1 MLGFGKFV
9 AGFLE
14 KPLAGYQPATPPDFN
29 VLSRIL
35 RPADVVLVEGN
46 SRVAN
51 AIKYLTQST
60 WSHAMLYIGDV
71 TGKTSPDGEPHV
83 LLEADMTEGVITAP
97 LSKYR
102 DTHVRVCRPFAI
114 TPEDAQGVVSHAL
127 DHLGYAYDIKNVVD
141 MARYLFP
148 MPVPTRFRRQ
158 MLAMGSGSPTRA
170 ICSTLIA
177 QSFQQ
182 VRYPILPR
190 VKTPDDDR
198 MVKSQSARD
207 EILMIRHY
215 SLYTPRDFDVSPFFA
230 VVKPMAEKGFDYKAF
245 LWGEDRGVE
254 EKR

>member
-1 MLGFGKFV
+1 MAGLGRLI
-9 AGFLE
+9 AAFLE
-14 KPLAGYQPATPPDFN
+14 APLPGYQPATPPDFD
-29 VLSRIL
+29 VLRRIL

-60 WSHAMLYIGDV
+60 WSHAMLYVGDCSGQR
-71 TGKTSPDGEPHV
+71 TEDGEPHA
-83 LLEADMTEGVITAP
+83 LLEADMTMGVITAP

-102 DTHVRVCRPFAI
+102 NCHVRVCRPFALSR
-114 TPEDAQGVVSHAL
+114 EDAEVVVRYACERV
-127 DHLGYAYDIKNVVD
+127 GYAYDVKNVVD
-141 MARYLFP
+141 MARYLVP
-148 MPVPTRFRRQ
+148 LPVPARFRRK

-177 QSFQQ
+177 QAFQQ

-207 EILMIRHY
+207 EILRIRHY
-215 SLYTPRDFDVSPFFA
+215 SLYTPRDFDVSPFFS
-230 VVKPMAEKGFDYKAF
+230 VVKPMVEKGFDYKTF
-245 LWGEDRGVE
+245 LWGEDRDALRG
-254 EKR
+254 K